1 MLEIPTHSIEDVISM
16 EVNFHGLGTDIADTD
31 EVTIKYLGA

>member
-1 MLEIPTHSIEDVISM
+1 M